1 MRMEDRHICSLV
13 YQVCTCG
20 HHYIQMDDP
29 PEDRVIMCS
38 DCGTLLA
45 LSYQGGL
52 YEIGK
57 RLL

>member
-1 MRMEDRHICSLV
+1 
-13 YQVCTCG
+13 
-20 HHYIQMDDP
+20 MDDP

-38 DCGTLLA
+38 DCGKLLA